1 MKTASMTWNETEHWI
16 GEGADANLDADL
28 VLYFAAPA
36 ALAKAKPWQEL
47 ARRFPRAHVVG
58 CTTGGEI
65 SADEVLDDS
74 VVAVAISF
82 DAARVAVAQRQVGEN
97 SESAGL
103 WLAGALEHDG
113 LKGVL
118 VFSDGTLVNGSALV
132 RGLRAGLPE
141 TVPITGGLAGDGAAF
156 QQTRVGVDGE
166 PTPGTIVALGLYG
179 EGLDIRHG
187 SFGGWEPFGPQRLVT
202 RSWSNILYE
211 LDGQPALDL
220 YRRYL
225 GEEADQLPGS
235 ALLYPL
241 RIRETASSETDVVR
255 TVVGIDEGSRAM
267 VFAGDVPKGYV
278 AQLMRGNFD
287 HLIAGAGTAAEQTGV
302 SGGQGLAILISCI
315 GRKLL
320 LGPRINQEVEAVID
334 ALGGGVDTIGFYSY
348 GEISPHGFTK
358 TCELHNQTMTITV
371 IREV

>member
-1 MKTASMTWNETEHWI
+1 MKTTALKWKDASGWSHSTDPVDS
-16 GEGADANLDADL
+16 DAQL

-36 ALAKAKPWQEL
+36 ALQPAAPWREL
-47 ARRFPRAHVVG
+47 ARRFPNAHVVG

-65 SADEVLDDS
+65 SGDEVLDDS
-74 VVAVAISF
+74 VVAVAIRF
-82 DAARVAVAQRQVGEN
+82 DTARVAVAQRRVGDD
-97 SESAGL
+97 SEAAGR
-103 WLAGALEHDG
+103 WLAGALDHDG

-118 VFSDGTLVNGSALV
+118 VMSDGTQVNGSALV
-132 RGLRAGLPE
+132 RGLRGSLPE
-141 TVPITGGLAGDGAAF
+141 SVAITGGLAGDGAAF
-156 QQTRVGVDGE
+156 VQTRVGLNEE
-166 PTPGTIVALGLYG
+166 PTPGTIVIVGLYG
-179 EGLDIRHG
+179 EGLDVRHG

-202 RSWSNILYE
+202 RSWGNILYE

-225 GEEADQLPGS
+225 GDEADQLPGS

-241 RIRETASSETDVVR
+241 RIREAADSETDVVR
-255 TVVGIDEGSRAM
+255 TVVGIDEGSRSM

-287 HLIAGAGTAAEQTGV
+287 RLIAGAGTAAEQTGV
-302 SGGQGLAILISCI
+302 STGPGLAILISCI

-320 LGPRINQEVEAVID
+320 LGPRISQEVEAVVE
-334 ALGGGVDTIGFYSY
+334 ALGSSVETIGFYSY
-348 GEISPHGFTK
+348 GEIAPHGFTK

-371 IREV
+371 IREG

>member
-1 MKTASMTWNETEHWI
+1 MKTTALRWTKTDGWI
-16 GEGADANLDADL
+16 CSSDAIDSDVGL

-36 ALAKAKPWQEL
+36 ALNSATPWREL
-47 ARRFPRAHVVG
+47 ARRFPNAQVVG
-58 CTTGGEI
+58 CSTGGEI
-65 SADEVLDDS
+65 SGDEVLDDS
-74 VVAVAISF
+74 VVAVAIWF
-82 DAARVAVAQRQVGEN
+82 DAAHVAVVQQQAGED
-97 SESAGL
+97 SEAAGRG
-103 WLAGALEHDG
+103 LAGALDHDG
-113 LKGVL
+113 LKGVMVL
-118 VFSDGTLVNGSALV
+118 SDGTLVNGSAPV
-132 RGLRAGLPE
+132 RGLRVSLPE
-141 TVPITGGLAGDGAAF
+141 SVAITGGLAGDGAAF
-156 QQTRVGVDGE
+156 QQTRVGVNGE
-166 PTPGTIVALGLYG
+166 PTSGTIAVIGFYG

-187 SFGGWEPFGPQRLVT
+187 SFGGWDSFGPQRLIT
-202 RSWSNILYE
+202 RSWGNILYE

-225 GEEADQLPGS
+225 GEEAEQLPGS

-241 RIRETASSETDVVR
+241 RIRETAASETDVVR

-287 HLIAGAGTAAEQTGV
+287 RLIAGAGTAAEQTGV
-302 SGGQGLAILISCI
+302 SDGPGLAILISCI

-320 LGPRINQEVEAVID
+320 LGPRIAQEVEAVVE
-334 ALGGGVDTIGFYSY
+334 ALGQGIEAVGFYSY